1 MTALSLPALFPFPLA
16 ALVMAGLVLV
26 EAASLAVGH
35 SASGLVDAILGHD
48 AGHGFGDH
56 GGPHV
61 TVTHGVSPAAWMSWV
76 NVGRVPLLVLLI
88 LGLAGFALTGF
99 ALQTLAGA
107 VVAPLPPGAAAL
119 IAACA
124 MVPALRA
131 SSRAMARVMPR
142 DETYAVTA
150 DDLVGS
156 IAEVILGPIDTG
168 LPGQVRA
175 VDRHGNIHFLRA
187 PAAENAPAMQTGER
201 VLLVDRAEAVFVAVP
216 KTRDL

>member
-1 MTALSLPALFPFPLA
+1 MTALSLPALFPFTLA

-35 SASGLVDAILGHD
+35 SASGLVDALLGHD

-56 GGPHV
+56 DGPHV
-61 TVTHGVSPAAWMSWV
+61 TVGYRASPAALTSWV
-76 NVGRVPLLVLLI
+76 NVGRVPLLILLI

-99 ALQTLAGA
+99 VLQMLAGA
-107 VVAPLPPGAAAL
+107 VLAPFPPWAAAT

-131 SSRAMARVMPR
+131 SSRVIARVMPR

-156 IAEVILGPIDTG
+156 VAEVILGPLDTG

-175 VDRHGNIHFLRA
+175 VDRHGNVHFLRA
-187 PAAENAPAMQTGER
+187 RAAENVRAIQTGEC
-201 VLLVDRAEAVFVAVP
+201 VLLVDRAQAVFVAVP
-216 KTRDL
+216 TTRDL